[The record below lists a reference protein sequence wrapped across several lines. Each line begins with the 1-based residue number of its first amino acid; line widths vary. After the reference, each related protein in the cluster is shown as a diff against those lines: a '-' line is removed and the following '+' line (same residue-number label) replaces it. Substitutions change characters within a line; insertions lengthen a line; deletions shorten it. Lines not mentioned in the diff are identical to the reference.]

1 MLCTLKKHALL
12 TNDNTRYIQ
21 INDKNN
27 YLLQVLTQTRH
38 TEQI

>member
-1 MLCTLKKHALL
+1 MLCTLIEYALL
-12 TNDNTRYIQ
+12 TNVNTRYFQ
-21 INDKNN
+21 IYDKNN